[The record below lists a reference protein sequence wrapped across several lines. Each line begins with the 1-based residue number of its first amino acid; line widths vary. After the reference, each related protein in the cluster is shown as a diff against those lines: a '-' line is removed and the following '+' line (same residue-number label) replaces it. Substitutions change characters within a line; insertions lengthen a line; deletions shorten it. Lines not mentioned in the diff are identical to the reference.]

1 MKKTLSTLLKERTD
15 TIEFRAISSHGE
27 SYWEL
32 AAKQIK
38 WPVNIPERY
47 ISVPEPELEEA
58 QQNLMVQH
66 FLHAGFHIQ
75 SCIEAP
81 ITQVF
86 DPTIRLRTKTR
97 DRSEFEIDDMFEIV
111 SDGAKLQIRELT
123 KNRIVLAYF
132 NRPKP
137 NVTTN
142 IEQLRK
148 VLNFKVWKRLN

>member
-1 MKKTLSTLLKERTD
+1 MNTATKPINSR
-15 TIEFRAISSHGE
+15 GE

-38 WPVNIPERY
+38 WPVNVPEKY
-47 ISVPEPELEEA
+47 ISVPESELEAA
-58 QQNLMVQH
+58 QNDLMVKH

-75 SCIEAP
+75 SAIGHTP
-81 ITQVF
+81 RTTIF
-86 DPTIRLRTKTR
+86 DPEIRLRTKTR

-111 SDGAKLQIRELT
+111 SDGAKLQIRSLE
-123 KNRIVLAYF
+123 KNRITLSYF

-137 NVTTN
+137 DITTN

>member
-1 MKKTLSTLLKERTD
+1 M
-15 TIEFRAISSHGE
+15 SSGIKNE
-27 SYWEL
+27 YWIN
-32 AAKQIK
+32 AAKQIQ

-47 ISVPEPELEEA
+47 ISVPEPELEQA
-58 QQNLMVQH
+58 QDNLMVQH

-75 SCIEAP
+75 SCLADAP
-81 ITQVF
+81 RTQVF
-86 DPTIRLRTKTR
+86 DPQIRLRTKTR
-97 DRSEFEIDDMFEIV
+97 DRSEFEVDDLFEIV
-111 SDGAKLQIRELT
+111 SDGAKLQIRELA

>member
-1 MKKTLSTLLKERTD
+1 MNTATKPINSR
-15 TIEFRAISSHGE
+15 GE

-38 WPVNIPERY
+38 WPVDLKERH
-47 ISVPEPELEEA
+47 ISVPETELEEA
-58 QQNLMVQH
+58 QQNLMVAH
-66 FLHAGFHIQ
+66 FLNAGFHIQ
-75 SCIEAP
+75 SCIAAP
-81 ITQVF
+81 CTTVF
-86 DPTIRLRTKTR
+86 DPAIRLRTKTR

-123 KNRIVLAYF
+123 KNRIVLSYF

-137 NVTTN
+137 NITTN

>member
-1 MKKTLSTLLKERTD
+1 MASQLKKSTNTVTKP
-15 TIEFRAISSHGE
+15 INSHGE

-32 AAKQIK
+32 AAKQIN
-38 WPVNIPERY
+38 WPVDLKERH
-47 ISVPEPELEEA
+47 ISVPESELEAA
-58 QQNLMVQH
+58 QDNLMVQH
-66 FLHAGFHIQ
+66 FLHGGFHIQ

-81 ITQVF
+81 RTTVF

-111 SDGAKLQIRELT
+111 SDGAKLQIRSLE
-123 KNRIVLAYF
+123 KNRITLAYF

-137 NVTTN
+137 DITTN

>member
-1 MKKTLSTLLKERTD
+1 MASQLKKSTNTATKP
-15 TIEFRAISSHGE
+15 INSHSE

-38 WPVNIPERY
+38 WPVDLTERP
-47 ISVPEPELEEA
+47 ISVPEPELSEA
-58 QQNLMVQH
+58 QDNLMVQH

-75 SCIEAP
+75 SSLAP
-81 ITQVF
+81 TPKTKVF

-97 DRSEFEIDDMFEIV
+97 DRSEFEVDDMFEIV

-123 KNRIVLAYF
+123 KNRIVLSYF

-137 NVTTN
+137 NITTN

>member
-1 MKKTLSTLLKERTD
+1 MKPSYFENCAKMIEWPVDLKEKT
-15 TIEFRAISSHGE
+15 
-27 SYWEL
+27 
-32 AAKQIK
+32 
-38 WPVNIPERY
+38 
-47 ISVPEPELEEA
+47 ISVPESELPRAED
-58 QQNLMVQH
+58 NLTVQH
-66 FLHAGFHIQ
+66 LRAFGFHIQ
-75 SCIEAP
+75 SAIEVVK
-81 ITQVF
+81 TKVF
-86 DPTIRLRTKTR
+86 DPEIRLRTKTR

-111 SDGAKLQIRELT
+111 SDGAKLQIQSLE